1 MGIISL
7 SCFIFALIAIFGF
20 TNDEYIYLKQANT
33 RACSKSSHNLSGVEH
48 DHNFTRQ
55 QIDTKKM
62 WKE

>member
-20 TNDEYIYLKQANT
+20 TDDEYIYLKQANT

-55 QIDTKKM
+55 
-62 WKE
+62 